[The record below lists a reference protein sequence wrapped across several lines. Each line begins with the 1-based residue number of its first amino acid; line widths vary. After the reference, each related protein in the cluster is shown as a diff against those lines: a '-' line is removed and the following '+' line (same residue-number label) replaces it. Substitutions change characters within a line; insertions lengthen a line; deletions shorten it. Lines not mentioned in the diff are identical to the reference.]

1 MHYLKIFSTLVK
13 INVEQELAYRADTVI
28 NISQLIIWTAWDLL
42 ALSIIFT
49 NTASLGGWGAGE
61 LVALL
66 GVFRLVNALMAALIW
81 PNTERFNTAMRD
93 GTLDYT
99 LLLPAPALLLVS
111 FTRIAIWRV
120 VDFVIAIT
128 LIVIGVTMSAGGLT
142 VAGVLSFA
150 LLLSSG
156 MVIFYSLWIAML
168 AFTFWFIK
176 FDNNVTI
183 LQALL
188 EAGRY
193 PATVYPPWLRM
204 IVTFIVP
211 IALATTVP
219 VQALRGELQWW
230 QVLMFLGVAV
240 VVVAVS
246 LRIWR
251 AGLRKYSGA
260 SA

>member
-1 MHYLKIFSTLVK
+1 MHYLKIFNTLLK
-13 INVEQELAYRADTVI
+13 INIEQELAYRTDTVI
-28 NISQLIIWTAWDLL
+28 NLLQLIIWTAWDLL

-49 NTASLGGWGAGE
+49 NANSLGGWGAGE
-61 LVALL
+61 LVVLL
-66 GVFRLVNALMAALIW
+66 GVFRLVNAVMAALVW

-99 LLLPAPALLLVS
+99 LLQPAPTLLLVS

-120 VDFVIAIT
+120 ADFIIAIA
-128 LIVIGVTMSAGGLT
+128 LIIIGVSMSAS
-142 VAGVLSFA
+142 GVTPVGILAFA
-150 LLLSSG
+150 LLLASG
-156 MVIFYSLWIAML
+156 MAIFYSLWIAML

-211 IALATTVP
+211 IALATTTP
-219 VQALRGELQWW
+219 VQALRGELVWW
-230 QVLMFLGVAV
+230 QVLLFMGVAV

-251 AGLRKYSGA
+251 AGIRRYSGA

>member
-1 MHYLKIFSTLVK
+1 MHYLRIFSTLIK
-13 INVEQELAYRADTVI
+13 INVEQELAYRTDTVI
-28 NISQLIIWTAWDLL
+28 NMLQLVVWTAWDLL

-49 NTASLGGWGAGE
+49 NAASLGGWGAGE
-61 LVALL
+61 LVTLL
-66 GVFRLVNALMAALIW
+66 GVFRLVNAVMAALVW
-81 PNTERFNTAMRD
+81 PNTERFNNAMRD

-99 LLLPAPALLLVS
+99 LLMPAPALLLVS
-111 FTRIAIWRV
+111 FTRIAVWRV
-120 VDFVIAIT
+120 VDFIIALT
-128 LIVIGVTMSAGGLT
+128 LIIIGISMSAGGAT
-142 VAGVLSFA
+142 GAGIFAFA

-156 MVIFYSLWIAML
+156 MAIFYSLWIAML
-168 AFTFWFIK
+168 AFTFWFIR

-219 VQALRGELQWW
+219 VQALRGELAWW
-230 QVLMFLGVAV
+230 QVLMFLGVAA
-240 VVVAVS
+240 VVVAGS
-246 LRIWR
+246 LRVWR
-251 AGLRKYSGA
+251 AGIKRYSGA

>member
-1 MHYLKIFSTLVK
+1 MHYLRIFSTLIK

-28 NISQLIIWTAWDLL
+28 NVLQLIVWTAWDLL

-49 NTASLGGWGAGE
+49 NAASLGGWGAGE
-61 LVALL
+61 LVVLL
-66 GVFRLVNALMAALIW
+66 GVFRLVNAVMAALVW
-81 PNTERFNTAMRD
+81 PNTERFNNAMRD

-99 LLLPAPALLLVS
+99 LLQPAPALLLVS

-120 VDFVIAIT
+120 VDFVIAFA
-128 LIVIGVTMSAGGLT
+128 LIVIGVSMSGNGVTAAGLGAFAVLLA
-142 VAGVLSFA
+142 AGMA
-150 LLLSSG
+150 
-156 MVIFYSLWIAML
+156 IFYSLWIVML
-168 AFTFWFIK
+168 AFTFWFIR

-211 IALATTVP
+211 IALSTTVP
-219 VQALRGELQWW
+219 VQAMRGELAWW

-240 VVVAVS
+240 VVVALS
-246 LRIWR
+246 LRTWR
-251 AGLRKYSGA
+251 AGLRRYSGA